1 MTHREAQT
9 RNRKEPG
16 MATPRIQSVDRAF
29 SLLAQLTDRGGTRLP
44 VLAEGA
50 GLSVATAHRLL
61 ATLESLGVIVRTG
74 SNGYQLGMLVHEL
87 AQRSSPN
94 EVLSATAAPLLRKLV
109 RQAGL
114 TAHVAVLNE
123 ELMVDYVARECPT
136 RGFRVPTRMGS
147 QLEAYCSG
155 LGKVLLAGLGEETL
169 DAYLDDGPFVALT
182 ERTIVDPE
190 MLRAEL
196 KRIRQQGYAVDDREI
211 YDDLRCVAVPLR
223 NRRGDVVAALS
234 LAGNTADLTAER
246 VPEIVALLGEQ
257 SAELMRKLFPAAPGR
272 LTN

>member
-1 MTHREAQT
+1 MTNKT
-9 RNRKEPG
+9 VP
-16 MATPRIQSVDRAF
+16 PFV
-29 SLLAQLTDRGGTRLP
+29 
-44 VLAEGA
+44 
-50 GLSVATAHRLL
+50 
-61 ATLESLGVIVRTG
+61 LGVDLDGTCADFYGGLRPIAAEW
-74 SNGYQLGMLVHEL
+74 LG
-87 AQRSSPN
+87 
-94 EVLSATAAPLLRKLV
+94 
-109 RQAGL
+109 
-114 TAHVAVLNE
+114 
-123 ELMVDYVARECPT
+123 
-136 RGFRVPTRMGS
+136 
-147 QLEAYCSG
+147 
-155 LGKVLLAGLGEETL
+155 
-169 DAYLDDGPFVALT
+169 
-182 ERTIVDPE
+182 VDPE